1 MARFSAWRLKPGL
14 LLSIVS
20 HVRLA
25 VRLVREPRVPARLK
39 ILPVLVG
46 LYVVWPIDLVP
57 DLLPG
62 LGQLDDLAIVTAGL
76 DLFVRLCPPAA
87 VIFHREAVAGRRRY
101 SPMGS
106 EADVID
112 TTWRHV

>member
-1 MARFSAWRLKPGL
+1 MTRLAGWMLKPGL
-14 LLSIVS
+14 LLSLVS

-25 VRLVREPRVPARLK
+25 VRLVREPRVSAWLK
-39 ILPVLVG
+39 IVPVLVG

-57 DLLPG
+57 DLLPV
-62 LGQLDDLAIVTAGL
+62 LGQLDDLAIAAAGL

-87 VIFHREAVAGRRRY
+87 VIFHREAIAGRRRY
-101 SPMGS
+101 SPMASGS
-106 EADVID
+106 DVID